1 MCCFFFFL
9 IHFPLFLSCLN
20 QPLGAGASP
29 STVRRPF
36 STPTTPELQSV
47 QRRLHMALLHA
58 ACLLCLEKDAETW
71 LLTSRPGRQAMSKW
85 SVNMVRMESLVQM
98 PQPHHLATPTTLD
111 NTSLGP
117 YHVTPAHRCSTFAL
131 DARVGVQPAILPS
144 FPDHTI
150 VEDGKTGENI
160 VETRQ
165 PCRRHNHTILCKI
178 STMCRPLDQSGPR
191 INMNPFP
198 ALTQFQA
205 NPTGAL
211 GI

>member
-1 MCCFFFFL
+1 M
-9 IHFPLFLSCLN
+9 
-20 QPLGAGASP
+20 GAGASP

-36 STPTTPELQSV
+36 STQTTPELQSL

-58 ACLLCLEKDAETW
+58 ACLLCLEKDADTW
-71 LLTSRPGRQAMSKW
+71 LLTSRPVSLGYGAILVPSSVARHPEDSRQAMSKW
-85 SVNMVRMESLVQM
+85 SVNMVRMESLIQM

-117 YHVTPAHRCSTFAL
+117 YHVTPSQRCSTFAL